1 MTFPDRV
8 FGRRFTIWEG
18 RGTALESG
26 VAPKLQKPLTALR
39 QEGRCSGIVEPLVS
53 GFILLQSGPEAVIN
67 PKGRINHESC

>member
-39 QEGRCSGIVEPLVS
+39 QEGRCSGDS
-53 GFILLQSGPEAVIN
+53 GALGLWFHPPTIWT
-67 PKGRINHESC
+67 